1 MEVGMKKVM
10 LALALAACTS
20 VNGFAAEMTG
30 YVSDDACATKSAK
43 AGKAMDW
50 IKVDAFEACVKKCV
64 KEGSAMVFV
73 TEDNKILRFDQAS
86 SAKVMPLMGHRVKVT
101 GTAKDGTLMVD
112 TIAAIEMKK

>member
-1 MEVGMKKVM
+1 MKKVM
-10 LALALAACTS
+10 IALALAACTS
-20 VNGFAAEMTG
+20 VPGFAAEMTG

-43 AGKAMDW
+43 ASKAMDW

-86 SAKVMPLMGHRVKVT
+86 NGKAMPFMGHRVKVT
-101 GTAKDGTLMVD
+101 GTAKDGILTVD
-112 TIAAIEMKK
+112 KIAAIEMNK